1 MGKSPQVARVVP
13 VVLPAVRVVPVARAV
28 RPVVPAARPM
38 EMITG
43 MQGIFAM
50 R

>member
-1 MGKSPQVARVVP
+1 VVP

-43 MQGIFAM
+43 MQGIFVM